1 MPLTVKTIRLK
12 SKYFIFR
19 GTGCITI
26 IKKIKNLKTKNFKIL
41 NFEVC
46 QAFSKYNVNPLQTAF
61 PKKI

>member
-26 IKKIKNLKTKNFKIL
+26 IKKNKNLKTKNFKFL
-41 NFEVC
+41 NFEGAKLS
-46 QAFSKYNVNPLQTAF
+46 QNIT
-61 PKKI
+61 